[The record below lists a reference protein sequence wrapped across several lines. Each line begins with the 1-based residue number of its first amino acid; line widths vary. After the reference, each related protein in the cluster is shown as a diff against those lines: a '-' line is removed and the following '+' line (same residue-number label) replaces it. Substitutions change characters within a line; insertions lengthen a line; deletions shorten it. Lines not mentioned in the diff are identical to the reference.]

1 MMLIKLPF
9 KLIALPVVLA
19 VTVAQWVGV
28 FLTSFA
34 GAVYYILSGL
44 CFLIAILGYLM
55 GIHTG
60 SEAIRMLVIGFVV
73 FALPVAAG
81 WLIGKAAAL
90 NEMLWDFIK
99 S

>member
-1 MMLIKLPF
+1 MMLLKLPF
-9 KLIALPVVLA
+9 KLIALPVALA

-34 GAVYYILSGL
+34 GAVFYILSGVF
-44 CFLIAILGYLM
+44 FLIAVLGYLM

-60 SEAIRMLVIGFVV
+60 SEAIRMLGIAFVV
-73 FALPVAAG
+73 FVLPVIAG
-81 WLIGKAAAL
+81 WLIGKVAAL